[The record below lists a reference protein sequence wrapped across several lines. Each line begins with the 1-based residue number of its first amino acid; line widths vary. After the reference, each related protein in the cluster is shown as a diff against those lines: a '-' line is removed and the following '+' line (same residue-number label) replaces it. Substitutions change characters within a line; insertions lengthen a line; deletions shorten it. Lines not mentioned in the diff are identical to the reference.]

1 MGHVVYVTTAVEY
14 DGSLS
19 GAQTRE
25 GISWGKI
32 KEKADNV
39 TIEGDATII
48 LPIIVSA
55 LLERL

>member
-1 MGHVVYVTTAVEY
+1 VEY

-25 GISWGKI
+25 AISWGKI

-39 TIEGDATII
+39 TIEGDATVL
-48 LPIIVSA
+48 LPLMISA
-55 LLERL
+55 LFERLFPK